1 MGSGE
6 ALDGTTAPEALP
18 GGEKDGGSMDDSDD
32 ECEDDDDD
40 GGGLLFLYTNL
51 LYAFYKS
58 RKTSFFYNILGDA
71 KMNALKA
78 LAAVA
83 FITCCFSLGSFIF
96 SFFETWSF
104 VDGFYFCFITMT
116 TIGFGDIVPGNFIS
130 F

>member
-1 MGSGE
+1 MTELSHLRLEKKMGAIWTIPMMSLRMTTTIME
-6 ALDGTTAPEALP
+6 VCYFFALTN
-18 GGEKDGGSMDDSDD
+18 
-32 ECEDDDDD
+32 CVF
-40 GGGLLFLYTNL
+40 LFHKRN
-51 LYAFYKS
+51 
-58 RKTSFFYNILGDA
+58 KTFLFYNILGDA

-83 FITCCFSLGSFIF
+83 FITCFFSLGSFIF